1 MRRPG
6 PGLITVTLVWFM
18 VLVRSVVAMVSFS
31 FRTTV
36 AMVAILIFSGRL
48 RVMWLRPKM
57 NLEIGKYMTPGFTT
71 NIKVALLTGILQP
84 EKIFEKVGKFQI
96 GDGHRG

>member
-6 PGLITVTLVWFM
+6 PGLITVTLVCFM

-31 FRTTV
+31 FRTPV

-48 RVMWLRPKM
+48 RVMWLGPKM

-71 NIKVALLTGILQP
+71 YIKVGLQP